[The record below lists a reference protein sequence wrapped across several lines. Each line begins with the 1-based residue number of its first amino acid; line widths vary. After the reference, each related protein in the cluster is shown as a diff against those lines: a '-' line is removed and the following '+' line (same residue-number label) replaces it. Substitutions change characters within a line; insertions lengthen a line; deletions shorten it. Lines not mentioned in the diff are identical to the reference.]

1 MGSKRESLDA
11 ETIHS
16 FIHSP
21 APAHFFFLYAG
32 DHGGGR
38 ESARGDRGRI
48 RSIDVRRARGSRAA
62 TATQTDRPNR

>member
-1 MGSKRESLDA
+1 MGSKRESRDA

-21 APAHFFFLYAG
+21 APAHFFFLYGG
-32 DHGGGR
+32 DHGVGS

-48 RSIDVRRARGSRAA
+48 WSIDDRLARRYRVP